1 MQSNPRK
8 ALVSAMAALAIAVPA
23 TAAGEQPREA
33 KAQAQAVHAC
43 LEYRGMI
50 GADAFR
56 QAFSNVRGCV
66 AMVVLTQS

>member
-23 TAAGEQPREA
+23 AAAGERPRQ
-33 KAQAQAVHAC
+33 AQAQAVHAC
-43 LEYRGMI
+43 LEYRGLI

-56 QAFSNVRGCV
+56 EAFKNVRGCV
-66 AMVVLTQS
+66 ALVVLTQS